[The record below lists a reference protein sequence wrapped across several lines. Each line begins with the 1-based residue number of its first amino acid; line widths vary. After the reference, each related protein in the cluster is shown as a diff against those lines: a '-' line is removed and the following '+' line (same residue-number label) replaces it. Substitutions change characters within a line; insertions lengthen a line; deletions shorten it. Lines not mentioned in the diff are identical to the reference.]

1 MKRFILLTFG
11 FLGWA
16 FYEMSGGADFQPAS
30 ARMAANADQTPTQE
44 SGITAETSNEP
55 VDTAKVIPAVATAP
69 VDTTPPGF
77 ESTAQANAA

>member
-30 ARMAANADQTPTQE
+30 VRMAANADQMPTQE

-55 VDTAKVIPAVATAP
+55 VETAKVIPAVAR
-69 VDTTPPGF
+69 
-77 ESTAQANAA
+77 